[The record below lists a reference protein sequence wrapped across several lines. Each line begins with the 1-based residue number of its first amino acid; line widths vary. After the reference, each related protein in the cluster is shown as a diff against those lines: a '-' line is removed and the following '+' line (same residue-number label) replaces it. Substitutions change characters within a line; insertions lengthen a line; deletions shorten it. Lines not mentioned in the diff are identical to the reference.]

1 MLVGV
6 LLGLFFG
13 AIFTPVLENGCFS
26 VDFFRNGNSFE
37 NKLLSEEYIPKI
49 NLAAKPLKAQKS
61 PQKLLRPRYFS
72 TELGIRKKLFV
83 AVLTTQQTINTK
95 GIVVNKTTSHL
106 VDKLTFFIDAPGTQ
120 KLNVSYLKLP
130 GIVGFIDT
138 RVILKPFHVLKY
150 IKDNF
155 IENYDFFFIV
165 NDNAYIKARKLNE
178 LVQKISISQDVYA
191 STKVQDSLFCSLSKF
206 VNLFVFLV
214 TRSCLFRIPGFSDA
228 GILFSNSVI
237 QRMVTNI
244 DWCVKNV
251 FSSSDDDNFGRCVLH
266 SSNIPCQDMVQ
277 VQSTIIPQ
285 IVIRVG
291 HIFTDYSILGQSI
304 LQLSSRQ

>member
-1 MLVGV
+1 MICNHFRQNLYSFIGV
-6 LLGLFFG
+6 ILGLFLG
-13 AIFTPVLENGCFS
+13 SILTPVLENGCFP
-26 VDFFRNGNSFE
+26 VDFFYNSNSFD
-37 NKLLSEEYIPKI
+37 NKLMSEEYIPKI

-95 GIVVNKTTSHL
+95 GIVVNKTASHL

-150 IKDNF
+150 IKDNY

-165 NDNAYIKARKLNE
+165 NDSAYIKARKLNE

-191 STKVQDSLFCSLSKF
+191 SNKVKDSLFCSLSK
-206 VNLFVFLV
+206 
-214 TRSCLFRIPGFSDA
+214 
-228 GILFSNSVI
+228 
-237 QRMVTNI
+237 
-244 DWCVKNV
+244 
-251 FSSSDDDNFGRCVLH
+251 
-266 SSNIPCQDMVQ
+266 
-277 VQSTIIPQ
+277 
-285 IVIRVG
+285 
-291 HIFTDYSILGQSI
+291 
-304 LQLSSRQ
+304 